1 MDNSL
6 IQIQREYNHTFSL
19 ALNHMLAHPL
29 YGKRRY
35 RRGYGRCKVCGGFLS
50 PHEVTILEMEKM
62 SGISDV
68 LRGPSLVKTVSSVQ
82 QSLLDRLIVGGRAD
96 VLGRFD
102 PLIGLR
108 RTGSWR
114 VHES

>member
-6 IQIQREYNHTFSL
+6 IKIQREYNHAFGS
-19 ALNHMLAHPL
+19 ALDHTLAHPL

-50 PHEVTILEMEKM
+50 IHEITLCQIEEI

-68 LRGPSLVKTVSSVQ
+68 LRGPSLVKTVSAK
-82 QSLLDRLIVGGRAD
+82 GG
-96 VLGRFD
+96 L
-102 PLIGLR
+102 
-108 RTGSWR
+108 
-114 VHES
+114 